1 MGGRP
6 RMAAPVEAAGP
17 RPRPG
22 FTLTPERIVL
32 GLILVAAALLHG
44 DALRLPFFADDYLFL
59 DQVRHRSLL
68 QVLAAPDPIGN
79 FFRPFGRQFYFWG
92 LSRLTAQSSIA
103 FHAVNLGVFLGILAL
118 LFSLVRRLAGLRAAA
133 VAATFLALQY
143 AADVPVR
150 WVSGSQDL
158 VAVLGALLALWLLA
172 RGRGIWAAL
181 ALFLALLSKE
191 TVVLTPLLVVLLVRE
206 PGEPWRASARRAW
219 PLLAGAAAWALLYV
233 AMSSRHRASA
243 EVAHDPSVALAAL

>member
-17 RPRPG
+17 KPRPG

-79 FFRPFGRQFYFWG
+79 FFRPFGRQFYFWA
-92 LSRLTAQSSIA
+92 LSRLTAQSALA
-103 FHAVNLGVFLGILAL
+103 FHAVNLGLFLGIVAL
-118 LFSLVRRLAGLRAAA
+118 LFALARRLAGLPAAA
-133 VAATFLALQY
+133 VAASLLALHY
-143 AADVPVR
+143 AVDVPVR
-150 WVSGSQDL
+150 WISGSQDL
-158 VAVLGALLALWLLA
+158 IA
-172 RGRGIWAAL
+172 
-181 ALFLALLSKE
+181 
-191 TVVLTPLLVVLLVRE
+191 
-206 PGEPWRASARRAW
+206 
-219 PLLAGAAAWALLYV
+219 
-233 AMSSRHRASA
+233 
-243 EVAHDPSVALAAL
+243 